1 MRIVTSIFCLPYE
14 IDDLEIL
21 LHQLRSSSH
30 HLSEDVEL
38 VLDVTLCLS
47 DIMVNWKKSSLP
59 KEYFEEK
66 LLKLSAHTDW
76 CVKYFRTSTDIL
88 GEVSHR
94 RESFETHYKS
104 ASHFIWLNTNVV
116 FPEKTLFY
124 LEQSLKQASEH
135 TPYHI
140 VTPEMV
146 QMWDESWSNVVN
158 EKFKNKKLNYQS
170 ICNPYVDNGIYGEVE
185 IVEVKNT
192 LPRQPRYKFLGGVFT
207 CISKP
212 LLKRVGIPESFGHHG
227 FDDTFLMWSSEKL
240 TQTTDIEVQQ
250 FKMKNVVICENY
262 KYLNNAH
269 YLNNMSVFDRREQF
283 QQISESNFSKELDKI
298 N

>member
-1 MRIVTSIFCLPYE
+1 MRIVTSIFCLPHE

-21 LHQLRSSSH
+21 LHQLRSASH

-47 DIMVNWKKSSLP
+47 DNMVNWKKSSLP
-59 KEYFEEK
+59 KVYFEEK
-66 LLKLSAHTDW
+66 LLKLSAHIDW
-76 CVKYFRTSTDIL
+76 SVKYIRTSTDIL

-94 RESFETHYKS
+94 RESFETHYED
-104 ASHFIWLNTNVV
+104 ATHFIWLNTNVI

-124 LEQSLKQASEH
+124 LEQSLKQASEF

-158 EKFKNKKLNYQS
+158 EKFKTKPLNYQS
-170 ICNPYVDNGIYGEVE
+170 TNNPYIDNGIYGEVE

-283 QQISESNFSKELDKI
+283 QQISEANFSKELQNI
-298 N
+298 S

>member
-1 MRIVTSIFCLPYE
+1 MRIVTSIFCLPHE
-14 IDDLEIL
+14 IDELEIL
-21 LHQLRSSSH
+21 LHQLRLSSY

-47 DIMVNWKKSSLP
+47 ENMVNWKKSSIP
-59 KEYFEEK
+59 KSYFEEK
-66 LLKLSAHTDW
+66 LLKIAAHTDW
-76 CVKYFRTSTDIL
+76 CVKYIRTSTDIL

-104 ASHFIWLNTNVV
+104 ASHFIWLNTNVI
-116 FPEKTLFY
+116 FPEKTLFH

-170 ICNPYVDNGIYGEVE
+170 ICNPYVDTGIYGEVE

-227 FDDTFLMWSSEKL
+227 FDDTFLMWASEKL

-283 QQISESNFSKELDKI
+283 QQISESNFSKELQNIK
-298 N
+298 

>member
-94 RESFETHYKS
+94 RENFETHYED
-104 ASHFIWLNTNVV
+104 ATHFIWLNTNVI

-124 LEQSLKQASEH
+124 LEQSLKQASEY

-146 QMWDESWSNVVN
+146 QMWDESWSSVVN

-212 LLKRVGIPESFGHHG
+212 LFKRVGIPESFGHHG

-283 QQISESNFSKELDKI
+283 QQISESNFSKELQNIK
-298 N
+298 

>member
-1 MRIVTSIFCLPYE
+1 MRIVTSIFCLPHE

-21 LHQLRSSSH
+21 LHQLRSASH

-47 DIMVNWKKSSLP
+47 DNMVNWKKSSLP
-59 KEYFEEK
+59 KVYFEEK
-66 LLKLSAHTDW
+66 LLKLSAYIDW
-76 CVKYFRTSTDIL
+76 SVKYIRTSTDIL

-94 RESFETHYKS
+94 RESFETHYED
-104 ASHFIWLNTNVV
+104 ATHFIWLNTNVI

-124 LEQSLKQASEH
+124 LEQSLKQTSEH

-158 EKFKNKKLNYQS
+158 EKFKTKSLNYQS
-170 ICNPYVDNGIYGEVE
+170 TNNPYIDNGIYGEVE

-269 YLNNMSVFDRREQF
+269 YLNNLSVFDRREQF
-283 QQISESNFSKELDKI
+283 QQISESNFSKELQNVK
-298 N
+298 

>member
-104 ASHFIWLNTNVV
+104 ASHFIWLNTNVI

>member
-1 MRIVTSIFCLPYE
+1 MRIVISIFTLPHE
-14 IDDLEIL
+14 IDELEIL
-21 LHQLRSSSH
+21 LHQLRLSSY
-30 HLSEDVEL
+30 HLSDDVEL
-38 VLDVTLCLS
+38 VLDITLCLS
-47 DIMVNWKKSSLP
+47 ENMVNWKKSSIP
-59 KEYFEEK
+59 KPYFEEK

-76 CVKYFRTSTDIL
+76 CVKYMRTSTDIL

-94 RESFETHYKS
+94 RESFETHFKS
-104 ASHFIWLNTNVV
+104 ASHFIWLNTHII

-124 LEQSLKQASEH
+124 LEQSLKQVSEF
-135 TPYHI
+135 TPHHI

-146 QMWDESWSNVVN
+146 RMWDESWDNVVN

-170 ICNPYVDNGIYGEVE
+170 INDPFKDNGIYGEVE

-192 LPRQPRYKFLGGVFT
+192 IPKQPRYKFMGGLFT

-212 LLKRVGIPESFGHHG
+212 LLKRIGIPESFGHYG
-227 FDDTFLMWSSEKL
+227 YDDTFIMWSSEKL

-250 FKMKNVVICENY
+250 FKMKNVVVCENY
-262 KYLNNAH
+262 KYRNNTH

-283 QQISESNFSKELDKI
+283 QQIAESNFGKELEKI
-298 N
+298 K

>member
-1 MRIVTSIFCLPYE
+1 MRIVTSIFCLPHE
-14 IDDLEIL
+14 IDELEIL
-21 LHQLRSSSH
+21 LHQLRLSSY

-47 DIMVNWKKSSLP
+47 EYITHFKKSSIP
-59 KEYFEEK
+59 KSYFEEK
-66 LLKLSAHTDW
+66 LLKLAADTDW
-76 CVKYFRTSTDIL
+76 CVKYIRTSTDIL

-104 ASHFIWLNTNVV
+104 ATHFIWLNTNVI

-124 LEQSLKQASEH
+124 LEQSLKQASEF
-135 TPYHI
+135 TPHHI

-146 QMWDESWSNVVN
+146 QMWDESWDSLVN

-170 ICNPYVDNGIYGEVE
+170 LNDPFKDSGIYGDVE

-192 LPRQPRYKFLGGVFT
+192 LERQPRYKFLGGVFT

-212 LLKRVGIPESFGHHG
+212 LLKRIGIPESFGHHG
-227 FDDTFLMWSSEKL
+227 YDDTFLMWGSEKL
-240 TQTTDIEVQQ
+240 TQTTDIEVKQ
-250 FKMKNVVICENY
+250 FKMKNLVICENY
-262 KYLNNAH
+262 KYRNTAH
-269 YLNNMSVFDRREQF
+269 YLNNMSVYDRSDEF
-283 QQISESNFSKELDKI
+283 KEISLANFNKELQDLK
-298 N
+298 